1 VSTVEQ
7 PLWCCQILSELN
19 FFVLQKNVVATFCCF
34 CLHEFSKEQ
43 LCTRCY
49 EVLEGE

>member
-1 VSTVEQ
+1 
-7 PLWCCQILSELN
+7 
-19 FFVLQKNVVATFCCF
+19 LQKNVVVTFCCF